1 MHPSFRWGTKFCP
14 LADWRSGTWQ
24 TRRYMFDLTASRVP
38 PKTNPIHLH
47 GFLFVPSAVGRGEG
61 PCRRGN
67 EAGGRGDWHTRRPH
81 LGRRKVLGQKTYRA
95 IKWLCRKTNNRRKE
109 GRLARSLDEAD
120 NLVQNGRRCQ
130 HGGIRLAR
138 CADRHHCHRGR
149 VDRRSKRVE
158 GVLNDRRIVGQHQLD
173 LPPPISLS
181 KARKPRALDICVGQ
195 SLALVVS

>member
-1 MHPSFRWGTKFCP
+1 MPPAFAGGPS
-14 LADWRSGTWQ
+14 
-24 TRRYMFDLTASRVP
+24 
-38 PKTNPIHLH
+38 
-47 GFLFVPSAVGRGEG
+47 FVPSADRGGLANPSYTLINGFTSAPQNKSHSPPRVLVCPFGRRPGG
-61 PCRRGN
+61 RSLPPRN
-67 EAGGRGDWHTRRPH
+67 EAGGRGAWRTRRPH

-95 IKWLCRKTNNRRKE
+95 IRWLCRKANNRRKE

-138 CADRHHCHRGR
+138 CADRHHCHCGR

-173 LPPPISLS
+173 LPPPTRCL
-181 KARKPRALDICVGQ
+181 RPGNPGP
-195 SLALVVS
+195 